1 MEGLESGLLQMRRG
15 ERASLVVRDSD
26 ADSDADSD
34 TDSDTDSGAGA
45 RPARR
50 GERALRVRIP
60 RAAACAPV
68 AWCVTRVLTRMRTL
82 TRMLARIPLAAAS
95 APSCGCVSTRTITRE

>member
-15 ERASLVVRDSD
+15 ERASLVVR
-26 ADSDADSD
+26 DSDADSD

-60 RAAACAPV
+60 RAAASAPL